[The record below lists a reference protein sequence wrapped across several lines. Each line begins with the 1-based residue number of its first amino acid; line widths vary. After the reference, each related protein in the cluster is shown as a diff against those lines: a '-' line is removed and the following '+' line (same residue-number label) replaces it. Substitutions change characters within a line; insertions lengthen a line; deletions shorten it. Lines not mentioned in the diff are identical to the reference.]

1 MKSKIFTLF
10 FFLTIGAGTM
20 TAGTI
25 FSILIGNL
33 YYNLDKEN
41 KTAEVTY
48 KDMNSGYDLTIADSM
63 L

>member
-10 FFLTIGAGTM
+10 FFLLIGAGTM
-20 TAGTI
+20 TARTI

-41 KTAEVTY
+41 KTAEVTR
-48 KDMNSGYDLTIADSM
+48 KDAYSGYDLTTADSM

>member
-10 FFLTIGAGTM
+10 FFLVIGAGTM

-48 KDMNSGYDLTIADSM
+48 KDMNSGYDLTTADSM